1 MAEAGTLAYFDK
13 CASTKV
19 VADASPVSLGAMLM
33 QNQNGAWVLICYASC
48 SLTADG
54 ERDPCPRLGMREPP
68 WSSCSV
74 VKSESSSASGSSASS
89 PDVHSALRIKPENFS
104 GGSGKNWL
112 AWLRKFESIV
122 ALNKWNQELQCQIF
136 EAYPDDPP
144 EILSRTARDFFVGAL
159 TPISLREN
167 VLDLGPNSLDEVL
180 AAAQRYESNQKV
192 LEKGSAQVLTRS
204 SEEEEGA
211 SSASYSAFQTTLN
224 PGSQQG
230 TQKPQPWAR
239 EFFEQQAEILQK
251 LKNIPHGGQESR
263 AGRREGVESI
273 QGPRA
278 CFKCGSLTHLIRDC
292 PSQSIPFQGNL
303 RRAGRNQK

>member
-1 MAEAGTLAYFDK
+1 M
-13 CASTKV
+13 
-19 VADASPVSLGAMLM
+19 
-33 QNQNGAWVLICYASC
+33 
-48 SLTADG
+48 
-54 ERDPCPRLGMREPP
+54 
-68 WSSCSV
+68 
-74 VKSESSSASGSSASS
+74 
-89 PDVHSALRIKPENFS
+89 
-104 GGSGKNWL
+104 
-112 AWLRKFESIV
+112 
-122 ALNKWNQELQCQIF
+122 
-136 EAYPDDPP
+136 
-144 EILSRTARDFFVGAL
+144 GAL